1 MTNLWRP
8 DLLKDEARDEAY
20 EYFDKN
26 IRPLPKKADG
36 TIDPAAFGL
45 EDNDVDAFRHAHVS
59 GVFTIVYSESTA
71 DILGRLNEYSPFSLY
86 SNSKKPNSLNM
97 DLWNN
102 SVGRKY
108 GKETKDR
115 KQLLKLIHKALDNG
129 ELILDS
135 KNDKRIYEGAIHDP
149 VNKSKPVIVLTED
162 ENGRNQIFLDLVKNQ
177 VLTREEFVS
186 QVEARSYSGYTV
198 KQING
203 VPTPVSNPDGRRTN
217 NLR

>member
-1 MTNLWRP
+1 MTSLWRP
-8 DLLKDEARDEAY
+8 DLLSDDARDEAY
-20 EYFDKN
+20 RYFDKN

-36 TIDPAAFGL
+36 TIDTTAFGL
-45 EDNDVDAFRHAHVS
+45 SDNDVDAFRHAHVS
-59 GVFTIVYSESTA
+59 GVLTIVYSENTA
-71 DILGRLNEYSPFSLY
+71 DILGRLNEYRPLDLY
-86 SNSKKPNSLNM
+86 SNSRDPKSLNM

-108 GKETKDR
+108 GKKTKDR
-115 KQLLKLIHKALDNG
+115 KELLKLIHKALDNG
-129 ELILDS
+129 ELIIDP
-135 KNDKRIYEGAIHDP
+135 KNDKRIYEGASHDP

-162 ENGRNQIFLDLVKNQ
+162 ENGRNQTFLDLVRNQ

-186 QVEARSYSGYTV
+186 QIEAKNYPGYTV

-217 NLR
+217 NLS

>member
-1 MTNLWRP
+1 MTSLWRP
-8 DLLKDEARDEAY
+8 DLLKNEARDEAY

-26 IRPLPKKADG
+26 IRPLLKKSDG
-36 TIDPAAFGL
+36 TIDITAFGL
-45 EDNDVDAFRHAHVS
+45 ENNDVDAFRHAHVS

-71 DILGRLNEYSPFSLY
+71 DIFGRLNEYSPFSWY
-86 SNSKKPNSLNM
+86 SNSKNPESLNM

-108 GKETKDR
+108 GKKTKDR
-115 KQLLKLIHKALDNG
+115 KELLKLIHKALDNG
-129 ELILDS
+129 ELITDPKS
-135 KNDKRIYEGAIHDP
+135 DKRIYEGASHDS
-149 VNKSKPVIVLTED
+149 VNKSKSVIVLTED
-162 ENGRNQIFLDLVKNQ
+162 KNGRNETFLDLVKNQ

-186 QVEARSYSGYTV
+186 QIQAKNYPGYTV

-217 NLR
+217 NLS